1 MAIVSIKG
9 LLARHNLATPQ
20 QFDEWHKAWRV
31 TQEAGSADTFMMFV
45 ARERGAS
52 EETFLRELA
61 AALDWPYIDL
71 TKTDV
76 SADARKKISTKIA
89 FQYSVLPVKFE
100 EGRLTVAVSNPFDA
114 AMLSAVQFDA
124 RVPVQ
129 YALTTHIEIDKSLKK
144 FYGVGA
150 ETLDEMAKDDEPWIC
165 WEDKEITEGD
175 QEASVIKFVNQIIW
189 EAFKD
194 RATDIHFEPAED
206 ELRIRYRIDGI
217 LHQTPMPPQLKRFQ
231 ASLISRIKVMSGMN
245 IAEKRLPQDGRIN
258 VRIKGEEIDIRVSTV
273 PTVYGE
279 SVSLR
284 LLTRGKIFLG
294 MEKLGFAPAEESRI
308 REIIVKPH
316 GIFLV
321 TGPTGSGKSTSLY
334 AFLATINSVTKRII
348 TIEEPVEYELKG
360 INQIAVRG
368 DIGLTFAMGLRHILR
383 QDPNVIMVGEI
394 RDLETAEI
402 AIRAALTGHLVFSTL
417 HTNDAP
423 SAFTRLIDMGIEPF
437 LVASS
442 VEAVLA
448 QRLVRTICPKCKA
461 EQKVGGI
468 ICGAS
473 GFPRIKSTRPASAKG
488 PGARSAG
495 NWATRGAWAFT
506 NCCSWTRTSAR
517 SSWAAP
523 PPPPSRKRPC
533 KTACALCG
541 PMAGT
546 RSGPPRPPSRKS
558 CASRKPKNISI
569 ADRRRQTARLGERF
583 LMARW
588 HSANVLQTNAG
599 GTAPLAACRQRRTF
613 YRSGRNDAADQ
624 RAVPAGGGGQG
635 LANAFPRQTQ
645 HRLAPAGQGFLSR
658 RAIAQQRSGR
668 SGVHGRAAIGKTFPA
683 AGHACG
689 LEHLFAAAAG
699 RQTRRAASCHCHHCG
714 KERGGRI
721 SRCSWKRKGFW
732 PTAWKRPVWSSLL
745 AAKINE
751 DGVWIFAGAAGEPA
765 LVVWCVW
772 G

>member
-1 MAIVSIKG
+1 MAFASIKS
-9 LLARHNLATPQ
+9 LLARHSLATPQ
-20 QFDEWHKAWRV
+20 QFEDWSKAWRKLAD
-31 TQEAGSADTFMMFV
+31 AGSQDSLLAFI
-45 ARERGAS
+45 ARERGVS
-52 EETFLRELA
+52 EDSFLQELA
-61 AALDWPYIDL
+61 KALNWSFIDL
-71 TKTDV
+71 PKTDV
-76 SADARKKISTKIA
+76 SQDARNRISTKVA
-89 FQYSVLPVKFE
+89 FQFTVLPIKFE
-100 EGRLTVAVSNPFDA
+100 NGQLHVAVSNPFDA

-124 RVPVQ
+124 RTPVRFG
-129 YALTTHIEIDKSLKK
+129 LTPKAEIEKALKK
-144 FYGVGA
+144 YYGVGA
-150 ETLDEMAKDDEPWIC
+150 ETLDDMANDEPL
-165 WEDKEITEGD
+165 ELLVDEKEITEGD

-217 LHQTPMPPQLKRFQ
+217 LHQTPMPAQLKRFQ

-294 MEKLGFAPAEESRI
+294 LEKLGFAQSEESRI

-334 AFLATINSVTKRII
+334 AFLSTINSITKRII

-360 INQIAVRG
+360 INQIAVRS

-448 QRLVRTICPKCKA
+448 QRLVRTICKNCRT
-461 EQKVGGI
+461 EQTVQHDYLRKI
-468 ICGAS
+468 
-473 GFPRIKSTRPASAKG
+473 GFPPDEIETAKFYK
-488 PGARSAG
+488 GAG
-495 NWATRGAWAFT
+495 
-506 NCCSWTRTSAR
+506 C
-517 SSWAAP
+517 
-523 PPPPSRKRPC
+523 
-533 KTACALCG
+533 
-541 PMAGT
+541 
-546 RSGPPRPPSRKS
+546 
-558 CASRKPKNISI
+558 
-569 ADRRRQTARLGERF
+569 EE
-583 LMARW
+583 
-588 HSANVLQTNAG
+588 
-599 GTAPLAACRQRRTF
+599 CRQLG
-613 YRSGRNDAADQ
+613 YQGRMGIYELLFMDEGI
-624 RAVPAGGGGQG
+624 RP
-635 LANAFPRQTQ
+635 LI
-645 HRLAPAGQGFLSR
+645 LS
-658 RAIAQQRSGR
+658 
-668 SGVHGRAAIGKTFPA
+668 
-683 AGHACG
+683 
-689 LEHLFAAAAG
+689 
-699 RQTRRAASCHCHHCG
+699 RAASTTIAARAMEHGMRTLRHDG
-714 KERGGRI
+714 
-721 SRCSWKRKGFW
+721 WKKVKAGQTTIEEVLRVTQTEEHLKALMEDKADVWVKG
-732 PTAWKRPVWSSLL
+732 TQA
-745 AAKINE
+745 
-751 DGVWIFAGAAGEPA
+751 
-765 LVVWCVW
+765 
-772 G
+772 